1 MMSTEEFAERQYKVF
16 ESAKLKDRANK
27 WSMSMMMTEHVDLIK
42 KEIEQQKFIEK
53 PMLEVWELQGI
64 QEDMEISIKTKC
76 DVDIKV
82 WNHGKYE
89 VHRGIINKV
98 NENSR
103 QIYYSDPFNKTCGP
117 INLDNIVD
125 IEPVDYIE
133 I

>member
-1 MMSTEEFAERQYKVF
+1 MMSEEFRERWMEVY
-16 ESAKLKDRANK
+16 EIAKLKDRANK

-42 KEIEQQKFIEK
+42 KDIEQQKFIEK

-82 WNHGKYE
+82 WNQGKYE

-98 NENSR
+98 NENRR
-103 QIYYSDPFNKTCGP
+103 QIFYSDPFNKTCGP
-117 INLDNIVD
+117 INLDDIVG